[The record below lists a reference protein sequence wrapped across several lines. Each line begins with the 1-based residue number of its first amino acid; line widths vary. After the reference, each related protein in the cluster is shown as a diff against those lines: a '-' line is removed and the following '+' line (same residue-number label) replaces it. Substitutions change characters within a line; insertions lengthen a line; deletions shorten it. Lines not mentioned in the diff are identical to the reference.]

1 MTRSSRSALIL
12 LTALMTTVSIPAAS
26 FAAED
31 KEITQ
36 DQMRHAQEIGLTADQ
51 VKSSA
56 SRAMMDLLPKDKSNT
71 VFIAA
76 LAATY
81 ENNPTLKAARSET
94 RAVFER
100 LPQAEAGW
108 RPTISANAN
117 VTGNTG
123 STDPDMGG
131 DDSYLTRGAG
141 LNLNQPLYRGGRT
154 LAETSAARNVIR
166 SQIAALDLT
175 EQQVL
180 LQAVTAYLDVLRDD
194 ALLRLATNNQNV
206 ITQQLDA
213 TRQRFDVGELTRT
226 DVSQSEARKA
236 GADSGVITAKA
247 TIRSSR
253 ATFER
258 VIGYQ
263 PENLGF
269 PITLLDLPSSLDDAI
284 AYGEKWNPRV
294 RAAEHAHRA
303 SEDDVDSQ
311 FGNLLPTVS
320 LTGDLAKSYEP
331 SGSLDSSD
339 RAAVGVVASIPLY
352 EASSVRSRVRETK
365 KISNQRYSQILEA
378 KRVAREQVVVAWESL
393 AAARAEVVSR
403 LAQVE
408 AAEVARFG
416 VKQEAD
422 LGSRTVLDTLDAEQ
436 ELLDAQVALVGA
448 SRNEVVAMYSVAAA
462 LGVLTPKTLGF
473 GDKVPDYNR
482 EIESVRSNLF
492 GTDVDSSAPAQ

>member
-1 MTRSSRSALIL
+1 MTQCSRSALLL
-12 LTALMTTVSIPAAS
+12 LTALLTTVSLPA
-26 FAAED
+26 FAAD
-31 KEITQ
+31 KNDLTPAEL
-36 DQMRHAQEIGLTADQ
+36 RHAAEIGLTADQ
-51 VKSSA
+51 VKTGA

-71 VFIAA
+71 VFLAA
-76 LAATY
+76 LVSTY
-81 ENNPTLKAARSET
+81 QNNPTLKAARSET

-108 RPTISANAN
+108 RPTITANAN

-123 STDPDMGG
+123 STKPDLGNG

-154 LAETSAARNVIR
+154 TAETSAARNVIR
-166 SQIAALDLT
+166 AQIAALDLT

-180 LQAVTAYLDVLRDD
+180 LSGVTAYLDVLRDD
-194 ALLRLATNNQNV
+194 ALLTLATNNQNV

-213 TRQRFDVGELTRT
+213 TRQRFEVGELTRT

-236 GADSGVITAKA
+236 GADSSVITAKA

-258 VIGYQ
+258 IIGYQ

-269 PITLLDLPSSLDDAI
+269 PITVLDLPKTLDEAVSY
-284 AYGEKWNPRV
+284 AEQWNPRV
-294 RAAEHAHRA
+294 RSAEHAQRA

-320 LTGDLAKSYEP
+320 LTGDLTKSYEP
-331 SGSLDSSD
+331 TGSLDSSD
-339 RAAVGVVASIPLY
+339 GAALGVVASMPLY
-352 EASSVRSRVRETK
+352 EASSVRSRVREAK
-365 KISNQRYSQILEA
+365 KVSNQRHSQILEA
-378 KRVAREQVVVAWESL
+378 KRQAREQVVVAWENL

-408 AAEVARFG
+408 ASEVARFG

-448 SRNEVVAMYSVAAA
+448 SRNEVVAMYSLAAA

-473 GDKVPDYNR
+473 GDKVPDYDR
-482 EIESVRSNLF
+482 EIESVRMNLF
-492 GTDVDSSAPAQ
+492 GTGVDSSAPAQ

>member
-1 MTRSSRSALIL
+1 MTRSSRSALL
-12 LTALMTTVSIPAAS
+12 MLTALMTTVSFPA
-26 FAAED
+26 FAADNDDLTPAEL
-31 KEITQ
+31 
-36 DQMRHAQEIGLTADQ
+36 RHASEIGLTADQ
-51 VKSSA
+51 VKSDA
-56 SRAMMDLLPKDKSNT
+56 SRAMKDLLPKDKSNT
-71 VFIAA
+71 VFLAA

-81 ENNPTLKAARSET
+81 ENNPTLKAARAET

-108 RPTISANAN
+108 RPTVTANAN
-117 VTGNTG
+117 VTGTTG

-180 LQAVTAYLDVLRDD
+180 LQAVTAYLDVLRDE
-194 ALLRLATNNQNV
+194 ALLKLATNNQNV
-206 ITQQLDA
+206 IAQQFDA
-213 TRQRFDVGELTRT
+213 TRQRFEVGELTRT
-226 DVSQSEARKA
+226 DVSQSEARQA
-236 GADSGVITAKA
+236 RADSEVITAKA

-269 PITLLDLPSSLDDAI
+269 PITVLDLPTTLEDAV
-284 AYGEKWNPRV
+284 AYAEKWNPRV

-320 LTGDLAKSYEP
+320 LTGDLTKSYEP

-339 RAAVGVVASIPLY
+339 GAAVGVVASMPLY
-352 EASSVRSRVRETK
+352 EAGSVRSRVRQTK

-378 KRVAREQVVVAWESL
+378 KRVAREQVVVAWENL

-408 AAEVARFG
+408 ASEVARFG

-448 SRNEVVAMYSVAAA
+448 SRNEVVAMYSLASA

-482 EIESVRSNLF
+482 EIESVRMNLF